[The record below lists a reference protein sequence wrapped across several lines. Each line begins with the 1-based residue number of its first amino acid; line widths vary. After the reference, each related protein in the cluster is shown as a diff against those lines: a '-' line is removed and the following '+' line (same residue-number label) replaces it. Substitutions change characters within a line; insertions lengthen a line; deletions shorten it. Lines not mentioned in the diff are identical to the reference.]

1 MNITYE
7 YLRKFGSV
15 SDQFISTTNNNIF
28 VLKGELETDD
38 DDNETFHH
46 RNEIVIYKK
55 LDFPRTNKYF
65 DHNGKQQK
73 HIQYGPKKYTV
84 DSFVKQIEK
93 IQQADEVVDFK
104 ISSDF
109 ISYIRNTIDE
119 HDITH
124 LRFHSREIEEKYYKE
139 IITKKRVFVTCFDYR
154 SFLTDYVS
162 VKEKNL
168 TIFEERIP
176 QTQVRS
182 DFSFTLKSS
191 YFKKM
196 KETAYEVS
204 LLENDRIVFV
214 CDEYKILMMN
224 QRLVEPVIT
233 TTIEKDEQL
242 VVSTLLSPRPEL
254 DNLFV

>member
-1 MNITYE
+1 MNITYD

-28 VLKGELETDD
+28 VLRGELETDD
-38 DDNETFHH
+38 EDNEIFHH
-46 RNEIVIYKK
+46 RNEIVLYKK

-73 HIQYGPKKYTV
+73 QIQYGQKKYTV
-84 DSFVKQIEK
+84 DNFVKKIEK
-93 IQQADEVVDFK
+93 IAQANEVVDFK
-104 ISSDF
+104 ISLDF

-124 LRFHSREIEEKYYKE
+124 LRFHSREIEEQYYKE
-139 IITKKRVFVTCFDYR
+139 KVKKKRVFVTCFDYR

-176 QTQVRS
+176 QTQVHS

-196 KETAYEVS
+196 KEINYDVL
-204 LLENDRIVFV
+204 LLENDRILFV

-224 QRLVEPVIT
+224 QRIVEPVIT
-233 TTIEKDEQL
+233 TTVEKDEKL
-242 VVSTLLSPRPEL
+242 VVSILLSPRPEL